1 MNLLISYKFIYSLPE
16 ITRGLFTFAIFI
28 SYALQCYV
36 PISIIW
42 ENYVP
47 EKIRESEK
55 CELYLLFLRAV
66 TTIFTFLVAAAVP
79 ELGLFISLFGAFCLS
94 ILGLAFPAIMVCEK
108 NIDLWKL
115 PSRSFFQ
122 EICVLYPDKFGNFKM
137 HLWKDIGLIIFAFIG
152 LTSGTYASM
161 KDIIASF
168 SKES

>member
-1 MNLLISYKFIYSLPE
+1 MFIYSLPE

-42 ENYVP
+42 ENYVGD
-47 EKIRESEK
+47 KINNSEK
-55 CELYLLFLRAV
+55 SGTYLLLLRLV
-66 TTIFTFLVAAAVP
+66 TTIFTFIIAGLVP

-94 ILGLAFPAIMVCEK
+94 ILGLAFPAIM
-108 NIDLWKL
+108 
-115 PSRSFFQ
+115 

>member
-1 MNLLISYKFIYSLPE
+1 MFIYSLPE

-28 SYALQCYV
+28 SYALQCFV

-42 ENYVP
+42 ENYVGD
-47 EKIRESEK
+47 KIKNSEK
-55 CELYLLFLRAV
+55 SGRYLLLLRFV
-66 TTIFTFLVAAAVP
+66 TTVFTFIIAGLVP

-94 ILGLAFPAIMVCEK
+94 ILGLAFPAIM
-108 NIDLWKL
+108 
-115 PSRSFFQ
+115 
-122 EICVLYPDKFGNFKM
+122 EICVLYPDKFGNFNM

-152 LTSGTYASM
+152 LISGTYASM